1 MHAGKRGV
9 IELNVIFAVLFA
21 KYSLA
26 SPLEAHLFKEKKFD
40 FRRSCDSKGYG
51 QTVLT
56 IAQSKQTYHRV
67 KEMQHSHNIFR

>member
-26 SPLEAHLFKEKKFD
+26 SPLEATYLKK
-40 FRRSCDSKGYG
+40 RN
-51 QTVLT
+51 LT
-56 IAQSKQTYHRV
+56 SEGRV
-67 KEMQHSHNIFR
+67 TPRVTARLY